1 MGQHPD
7 RNAQFENIALLKQ
20 GYLDAGEPVIS
31 MDTKKKELLGTLYR
45 NEHSI
50 HKQPFKPMIMIFP
63 ALQQVTLFHM
73 AFMTSSETLDTSHL
87 ERVVIPVNSPAT
99 AYLNGG

>member
-31 MDTKKKELLGTLYR
+31 MDTKKKELLGAFYHNRSLY
-45 NEHSI
+45 
-50 HKQPFKPMIMIFP
+50 
-63 ALQQVTLFHM
+63 
-73 AFMTSSETLDTSHL
+73 
-87 ERVVIPVNSPAT
+87 T
-99 AYLNGG
+99 AVLYFGVGGLY